1 VQPSVH
7 FLISIYKPLLLFGAA
22 VPFALLISSVV
33 EQDARRRRFMPD
45 VWAGIN
51 LTTLVLGIACVLL
64 LPWFWLGFPLMLL
77 LYCGA
82 LVGYWKYRDARL
94 PPSEHFDL
102 LAGKWAAASAAR
114 KARKALGEVTVVF
127 QDGKG
132 KRLQPPSREDPML
145 PVHLAAEQ
153 IVVPSLPARA
163 SRIDLIPG
171 PQEHTIVR
179 VVDTIRS
186 KVGTLP
192 TAESD
197 KVIEYLKT
205 AAGLDPKERR
215 KRQVAIL
222 GMRAGDSV
230 QPFRLTSWGTSAG
243 QSLRIEHDR
252 DKQLNKKIDAMGFL
266 PNQLQALRD
275 ATDKIAGGVVIVA
288 VPPGNGLTTLGLA
301 LVERHDPY
309 TMDIKTVEKVVERK
323 LEGVTHNEWAL
334 GVDSADYATTVQ
346 SVVRRGP
353 NVLLVSDLAEH
364 GLAPVL
370 ISANSANTIFYALV
384 PAESGAAA
392 LAIYLKNAGDYAAAA
407 KALRAV
413 VAGRAIRVLCK
424 QCRQP
429 FEATPEQAKRLGAP
443 AGKPLTLYKMGGQVQ
458 VKNQILPCPE
468 CQGSGFVGV
477 TGAYE
482 VMRPDERAVE
492 LLTAGDVVNAY
503 QQMRRAHRAP
513 TAQESA
519 LFRVRSGETSLEEV
533 ARAFAPRTPANKPAA
548 GGKPSASARAAA
560 PATAPG
566 APPKAPIPKNQPTK
580 GGKA

>member
-1 VQPSVH
+1 
-7 FLISIYKPLLLFGAA
+7 
-22 VPFALLISSVV
+22 
-33 EQDARRRRFMPD
+33 
-45 VWAGIN
+45 
-51 LTTLVLGIACVLL
+51 
-64 LPWFWLGFPLMLL
+64 
-77 LYCGA
+77 
-82 LVGYWKYRDARL
+82 
-94 PPSEHFDL
+94 
-102 LAGKWAAASAAR
+102 
-114 KARKALGEVTVVF
+114 
-127 QDGKG
+127 
-132 KRLQPPSREDPML
+132 
-145 PVHLAAEQ
+145 
-153 IVVPSLPARA
+153 
-163 SRIDLIPG
+163 
-171 PQEHTIVR
+171 
-179 VVDTIRS
+179 
-186 KVGTLP
+186 
-192 TAESD
+192 
-197 KVIEYLKT
+197 
-205 AAGLDPKERR
+205 
-215 KRQVAIL
+215 
-222 GMRAGDSV
+222 MRAGDSV

-384 PAESGAAA
+384 PTESGAAA
-392 LAIYLKNAGDYAAAA
+392 LAMYLKNAGDHAAAA

-533 ARAFAPRTPANKPAA
+533 ARAFAPRTPANQPAA